1 MRVSNLV
8 DTRAIV
14 ALIRS
19 VRAFGS
25 VLADR
30 LPRAGRRARRPIGTA
45 LVCIAAA
52 AGLLPETAGAVP
64 LAFGETLRVRFSLP
78 APPDSPTAPAGSPRH
93 IADTLLGHLVVDRI
107 SGFGGPSATFTLYDG
122 TTLLGSYSLTFST
135 PSTSFAFSGPTS
147 PYTFRA
153 GSVSDF
159 TALDDGTID
168 GVLDITNTSA
178 VVFDFS
184 VTSLTVGHGT
194 GTNGLHPLTPGPI
207 IHSQK
212 LLVVPEPQMLL
223 LFGTGLVAA
232 FAVSRRRS
240 RSRPVRLV
248 AIERAPA

>member
-1 MRVSNLV
+1 MRASNLV
-8 DTRAIV
+8 NTRAVV
-14 ALIRS
+14 ALSHS

-25 VLADR
+25 VLAGR
-30 LPRAGRRARRPIGTA
+30 LPRAGRRARRPIGAA

-64 LAFGETLRVRFSLP
+64 LAFGETMRVRFNLP
-78 APPDSPTAPAGSPRH
+78 APPDLSTGSPGNPFH
-93 IADTLLGHLVVDRI
+93 IADTLAGILNVDRI
-107 SGFGGPSATFTLYDG
+107 LGVGAPSATFTLYDG
-122 TTLLGSYSLTFST
+122 TTLLGSFSLTFST
-135 PSTSFAFSGPTS
+135 PFTTFAFSGPTS
-147 PYTFRA
+147 LFTFRA

-178 VVFDFS
+178 VLFDFS
-184 VTSLTVGHGT
+184 VTSLRAGHGS
-194 GTNGLHPLTPGPI
+194 GPNSFIPLTPEPI

-212 LLVVPEPQMLL
+212 PLVVPEPQMLL

-248 AIERAPA
+248 ATERAPA

>member
-1 MRVSNLV
+1 MEVSNLV
-8 DTRAIV
+8 NTCAIG
-14 ALIRS
+14 ALSRC

-64 LAFGETLRVRFSLP
+64 LAFGETMRVRFSLP
-78 APPDSPTAPAGSPRH
+78 APPDLSPGSPDNPFN
-93 IADTLLGHLVVDRI
+93 IADTLAGILNVVRI
-107 SGFGGPSATFTLYDG
+107 SGVGAPSATFTLYDG
-122 TTLLGSYSLTFST
+122 TTLLGSFSLTFST
-135 PSTSFAFSGPTS
+135 PFTGFAFSGPTS

-178 VVFDFS
+178 VLFDFS
-184 VTSLTVGHGT
+184 VGSLEVGHGIS
-194 GTNGLHPLTPGPI
+194 TNGYIPLTPQPI

-240 RSRPVRLV
+240 HSRSVRPV
-248 AIERAPA
+248 AIERAMA